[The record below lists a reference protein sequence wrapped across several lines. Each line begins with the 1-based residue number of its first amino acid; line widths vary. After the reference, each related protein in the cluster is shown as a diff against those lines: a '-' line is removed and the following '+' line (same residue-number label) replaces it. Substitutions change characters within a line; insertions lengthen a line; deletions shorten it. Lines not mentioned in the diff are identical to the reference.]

1 MTICVYLGSS
11 GGSREIY
18 RTAVKELGSW
28 IGRNGHDLV
37 YGGSHCGLMGML
49 ADAALE
55 NGARV
60 TGVEPRFFVEAD
72 LLHPG
77 IDELIVVETMAE
89 RRSKMIEL
97 SDAFIAFP
105 GGVGTLDEI
114 SEIMVMNGLGL
125 MSKPCILYNV
135 DGYYDK
141 LKEFLDHTVREGF
154 FAAERR
160 EMIRFVSGCG
170 ELDEAL
176 ANGPGRG

>member
-11 GGSREIY
+11 GGSNEIY
-18 RTAVKELGSW
+18 REAVKELGSW

-55 NGARV
+55 SGAHV

-77 IDELIVVETMAE
+77 IDDLIVVETMAE
-89 RRSKMIEL
+89 RHSRMIEL
-97 SDAFIAFP
+97 GDAFIAFP

-114 SEIMVMNGLGL
+114 SEIMVMNALGL
-125 MSKPCILYNV
+125 IDKPCILYNV
-135 DGYYDK
+135 NGFYDK
-141 LKEFLDHTVREGF
+141 IEGFLDQIVREGF
-154 FAAERR
+154 FTEERR
-160 EMIRFVSGCG
+160 EKVRFVTGCG
-170 ELDEAL
+170 ELAEAL
-176 ANGPGRG
+176 GTVAAGN